1 MAFTFVRNMI
11 SGMGPIAP
19 PADNFPFTDQDNSGG
34 LAKGTACDMH
44 ATAGHLNIA
53 ADDSQVPAVVTLE
66 AIAQNATGRAAWI
79 LPGAVYKV
87 PVRRANGTKFTAVP
101 GTGTN
106 GIHAQC
112 VLGAR
117 LKITADG
124 LAADGATAPT
134 DADYPLT
141 VVKIERSTDAN
152 AADTVAWVV
161 FNQGL
166 LFKGNVNA

>member
-11 SGMGPIAP
+11 SGMGPVAP

-34 LAKGTACDMH
+34 LKAGVACDMH

-53 ADDSQVPAVVTLE
+53 AAQSLVPAVVTLE
-66 AIAQNATGRAAWI
+66 AIEQNGTGRAAWI

-87 PVRRANGTKFTAVP
+87 PVTKADGTKFSAVP
-101 GTGTN
+101 GTGTH
-106 GIHAQC
+106 GIAATT

-117 LKITADG
+117 LRINATG
-124 LAADGATAPT
+124 LGADGANASH
-134 DADYPLT
+134 ADNPLT

-152 AADTVAWVV
+152 AANTVAWVV

-166 LFKGNVNA
+166 LNKANA